1 MNKRK
6 SKKLRVLERKQTG
19 HKVQWYVKF
28 GYYKQKKSEKMQE
41 DKKTEALARK
51 EA

>member
-6 SKKLRVLERKQTG
+6 RKNLRVLERKQTG
-19 HKVQWYVKF
+19 CKVSNLVTKDA
-28 GYYKQKKSEKMQE
+28 KKIKQE
-41 DKKTEALARK
+41 DKETEALARR